1 MAPEP
6 DNARARASRR
16 ILSARSDW
24 TFEAWALAAFDTRV
38 NEAASAIAPLVDE
51 WERLGAGDPERAA
64 RLDEAVDALREW
76 DGASTIAS
84 PAMTLLVLWSERIGA
99 ARRNPEPW
107 PAVRALEEAAA
118 CLQRTW
124 GRTLVPWGEVNRL
137 QRVHTSG
144 RTPFDDA
151 AASLPI
157 AAGPGELGIIFN
169 LGTRAGPDGRRR
181 YGIRG
186 HTWVSV
192 VEFGPRVRARSIV
205 TFGQSA
211 DPASPHWFDQAAL
224 FARGELKPAWFE
236 PADVEANA
244 ARRYHPGREG
254 GTD

>member
-1 MAPEP
+1 
-6 DNARARASRR
+6 
-16 ILSARSDW
+16 
-24 TFEAWALAAFDTRV
+24 
-38 NEAASAIAPLVDE
+38 
-51 WERLGAGDPERAA
+51 
-64 RLDEAVDALREW
+64 
-76 DGASTIAS
+76 
-84 PAMTLLVLWSERIGA
+84 
-99 ARRNPEPW
+99 
-107 PAVRALEEAAA
+107 
-118 CLQRTW
+118 
-124 GRTLVPWGEVNRL
+124 VNRL

-151 AASLPI
+151 ATSLPI

-236 PADVEANA
+236 PAEVEANA